1 MKPEIFYIPLII
13 FIWGCSKTSMTDP
26 ISVSE
31 TQRQREVCLDWY
43 GYRIDTNKAINDL
56 NLKIETE
63 SELMTYCDFFK
74 NVADTKSVSYTHLRA
89 HET

>member
-1 MKPEIFYIPLII
+1 
-13 FIWGCSKTSMTDP
+13 MTDS

-43 GYRIDTNKAINDL
+43 GYRIDTNKAIKDL
-56 NLKIETE
+56 NLKIETK

-74 NVADTKSVSYTHLRA
+74 NVADTKNNDSIFTII
-89 HET
+89 

>member
-1 MKPEIFYIPLII
+1 MKQGIFYIPLII
-13 FIWGCSKTSMTDP
+13 FIWGWPKTSMTDP

-43 GYRIDTNKAINDL
+43 GYRIDTKKAINDL

-74 NVADTKSVSYTHLRA
+74 NVADTKK
-89 HET
+89 

>member
-1 MKPEIFYIPLII
+1 MKRGIFYIPLII
-13 FIWGCSKTSMTDP
+13 VIWGCSKTSMKDS

-43 GYRIDTNKAINDL
+43 GYRIDTKKAINDL

-74 NVADTKSVSYTHLRA
+74 NVADTK
-89 HET
+89 